1 MESCNPK
8 TLTPKSCRGIGLA
21 MENATQL
28 RDILEEAG
36 KAFFVLVALEMARLL
51 AFPPAPRPAGGWCRR
66 AAPGGLLV

>member
-1 MESCNPK
+1 
-8 TLTPKSCRGIGLA
+8 